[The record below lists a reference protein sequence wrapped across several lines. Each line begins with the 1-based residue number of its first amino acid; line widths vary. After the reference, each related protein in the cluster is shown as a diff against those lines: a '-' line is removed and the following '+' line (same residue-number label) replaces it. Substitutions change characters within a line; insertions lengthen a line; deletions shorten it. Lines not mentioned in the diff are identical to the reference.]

1 MRSCAGVSFRGAPRL
16 YCLSRKSN
24 GTRFAAA
31 TSSTI
36 IDSKRCSSGQKNM
49 LAVIDANYDSLTVC
63 TSPWSKWHFRSA
75 SHSRGYLRLRRT
87 DDCSDRFES
96 SAMTNLASPGG
107 PWKLSYWLWAGEV
120 ARSWVTLGYRSL
132 RRLRNRH
139 AIAPAAFGFIQSLI
153 GRLYD
158 LLQRRTVFGESRN
171 SDANGHL
178 G

>member
-1 MRSCAGVSFRGAPRL
+1 
-16 YCLSRKSN
+16 
-24 GTRFAAA
+24 
-31 TSSTI
+31 
-36 IDSKRCSSGQKNM
+36 M

-96 SAMTNLASPGG
+96 SAMTNLTSLGG
-107 PWKLSYWLWAGEV
+107 PCKLKYWL
-120 ARSWVTLGYRSL
+120 ARKAAISRVTLGCRSL
-132 RRLRNRH
+132 RRLRNRD
-139 AIAPAAFGFIQSLI
+139 AIASAAFGFIQSLI